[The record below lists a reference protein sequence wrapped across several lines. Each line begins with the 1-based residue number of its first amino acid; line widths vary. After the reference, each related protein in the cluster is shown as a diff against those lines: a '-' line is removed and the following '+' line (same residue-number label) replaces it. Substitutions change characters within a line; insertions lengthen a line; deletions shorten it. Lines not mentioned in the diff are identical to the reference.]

1 MADYGDLTSLMA
13 GSRRSSPYDRKRRL
27 AEQMLQSGADY
38 SPVDHPLQGAA
49 RLAQALVGGW
59 MANKADSEE
68 KDAIA
73 TAKKEQQDKDGSLVQ
88 ALLGAGQPTQ
98 TAAPAPMPSGQP
110 VPSTGGTAPPNGR
123 QVYDYLTS
131 THGLSPTAAA
141 GIAGNLQQESGFDP
155 SYGFTRPGGDNGT
168 AIGAGQWRLDRAENL
183 KKFAQSQGKDASN
196 INTQLDFLVSEL
208 KGGDMGA
215 QRAYA
220 MLQQAKTPEEAST
233 AMMHFFRPAG
243 YTPANPQGGLGYQQ
257 RVQYAQQF
265 APGAPG
271 DSLPQGSADGS
282 GNPLPP
288 QTALNQPNSDPG
300 ARYEAAA
307 RQAMALGRHDIAVK
321 LAQEAVKAREA
332 MATRDANRT
341 VQTVDLGDSVG
352 IMDPRTG
359 QITQRI
365 PKNKQQA
372 PPNLQ
377 HVDLGDVIGVL
388 DPKTGQV
395 VQRIPKGKKPGEG
408 EGGAFA
414 GTGMEAQARSA
425 LVRAAKEPGFAQ
437 SPEYAA
443 VHSYLSRPRQSF
455 DEARGV
461 MVTLPPEDLSA
472 FPRPSFS
479 GGGQPPPQQ
488 APQPNAAPSPVG
500 PQDFGAPPPPAAP
513 PNMPAV
519 MGQPQGPTVTPVP
532 GMPDKPPTGEQ
543 ALAGGFADRMADA
556 QSTLKQV
563 AKAGLSNQ
571 NRMLDRLPLGAGN
584 LVQNPE
590 YQQFRQARDNFINA
604 QLRRESGAAISA
616 DEYDKADRQYFPMP
630 GDSPEVLVQKER
642 NRQLAV
648 DAMIR
653 NAGQSYRQNPLV
665 GSGSPSD
672 LKKKYGLE

>member
-1 MADYGDLTSLMA
+1 MTDDYFSRTGTAESRNDYNASNGMGSGAHGKYQFMPDTWADVARKNPQLNLPFNMKQATPEQQESAMRAFTATNGQALQAGGAQPTPVNLYLAHRFGAQGAQTVLAADPNKPIADLFPPMWAKQNPDMQGVTVAQFVQRA
-13 GSRRSSPYDRKRRL
+13 GSRFGDTS
-27 AEQMLQSGADY
+27 
-38 SPVDHPLQGAA
+38 
-49 RLAQALVGGW
+49 
-59 MANKADSEE
+59 
-68 KDAIA
+68 AI
-73 TAKKEQQDKDGSLVQ
+73 
-88 ALLGAGQPTQ
+88 
-98 TAAPAPMPSGQP
+98 
-110 VPSTGGTAPPNGR
+110 
-123 QVYDYLTS
+123 
-131 THGLSPTAAA
+131 
-141 GIAGNLQQESGFDP
+141 
-155 SYGFTRPGGDNGT
+155 
-168 AIGAGQWRLDRAENL
+168 
-183 KKFAQSQGKDASN
+183 
-196 INTQLDFLVSEL
+196 
-208 KGGDMGA
+208 
-215 QRAYA
+215 
-220 MLQQAKTPEEAST
+220 
-233 AMMHFFRPAG
+233 
-243 YTPANPQGGLGYQQ
+243 
-257 RVQYAQQF
+257 
-265 APGAPG
+265 
-271 DSLPQGSADGS
+271 PQGSADGS
-282 GNPLPP
+282 GTPLPP

-307 RQAMALGRHDIAVK
+307 RQAMASGRHDIAVK

-488 APQPNAAPSPVG
+488 APQPNAAPPPVG

-519 MGQPQGPTVTPVP
+519 VGQPQGPTVSPVP
-532 GMPDKPPTGEQ
+532 GLPDKPPTGEQ
-543 ALAGGFADRMADA
+543 ALAAGFADRMADA
-556 QSTLKQV
+556 QSTLKHV

-584 LVQNPE
+584 LAQSPE

-604 QLRRESGAAISA
+604 QLRRESGAAISP

-665 GSGSPSD
+665 GSGNAGSGAPPPPPGFRP
-672 LKKKYGLE
+672 L